1 MTFATLKKRVALL
14 AQDPAM
20 SLLLDDDY
28 GEFINDAVRDL
39 TMAGWLTPLD
49 ASETLTMAAD
59 TYEYDVPA
67 NFAYVYVLLE
77 ENSGSAGNFDIVVP
91 PHQYDIRMEATA
103 TPKFIMDST
112 LWFPRPN
119 VDLKVVGQR
128 RPATYSADSDTIEAQ
143 FEGFLRERAVS
154 MALYFAAGL
163 PQPHAADYVQEVEGD
178 SPTTRR
184 PGDVQGLSSERIK
197 VLLALASLRY
207 ATSEKMLSYHPQEF
221 RVKPSS
227 RHVPGR

>member
-1 MTFATLKKRVALL
+1 MTFATLRKRVALL

-20 SLLLDDDY
+20 SLMLDDDY

-49 ASETLTMAAD
+49 ADTSLTMAAA

-67 NFAYVYVLLE
+67 NFAYVYALLE
-77 ENSGSAGNFDIVVP
+77 ENDGSAGTYDIIVP
-91 PHQYDIRMEATA
+91 QHQYRIGMEATA
-103 TPKFIMDST
+103 TPQFILDST
-112 LWFPRPN
+112 LWYPRSGKGF
-119 VDLKVVGQR
+119 KVVGQR
-128 RPATYSADSDTIEAQ
+128 RPATYSADDDTIEAQ
-143 FEGFLRERAVS
+143 FEAFLRERSVS
-154 MALYFAAGL
+154 MALYFTAGL
-163 PQPHAADYVQEVEGD
+163 PQPHAADYVQEVESD

-184 PGDVQGLSSERIK
+184 GPDVQGLASERIK

>member
-1 MTFATLKKRVALL
+1 MTFLTLKKRVAFL

-20 SLLLDDDY
+20 SLMMDDDY

-49 ASETLTMAAD
+49 ADESLTMAAS

-67 NFAYVYVLLE
+67 NFAYVYALFME
-77 ENSGSAGNFDIVVP
+77 TNASAGTYDEVVP
-91 PHQYDIRMEATA
+91 QHQYVIRMEATA
-103 TPKFIMDST
+103 TPKFVMDSG
-112 LWFPRPN
+112 LWRPRAGEGF
-119 VDLKVVGQR
+119 KVVGQR
-128 RPATYSADSDTIEAQ
+128 RPATYDDDADVIEAQ
-143 FEGFLRERAVS
+143 FEAFLRERAVA

-163 PQPHAADYVQEVEGD
+163 PQPHAADYVQEVEAD

-184 PGDVQGLSSERIK
+184 GPDVQGLAGERIK
-197 VLLALASLRY
+197 VLLALANLRY
-207 ATSEKMLSYHPQEF
+207 MTSEKMLSYHPQEF

-227 RHVPGR
+227 QHVPGR